1 MYSTSCQNFIE
12 NDPELSPAI
21 LVFCGHPVPHME
33 MGQPPM
39 NQTSLRLQL
48 KLFLNEFM
56 TRCMG
61 FINSNRKVPPPPL
74 FIYFSWIFGDFVPK
88 KLFRKGWL
96 SISHEEKHAGEG
108 GACCGIRTHVLYTSI
123 SWFVPWRACSLST
136 TTSAGTTPSICP
148 LLLSAQRS
156 SQTASRSAHCCQM
169 P

>member
-12 NDPELSPAI
+12 NEPELSPAI

-56 TRCMG
+56 TRCMR

-74 FIYFSWIFGDFVPK
+74 YLFIFREYLAI
-88 KLFRKGWL
+88 LFRKNCSEKVGCLYLTKKNMPGRGGHVVVFVHMSSTLRSLDL
-96 SISHEEKHAGEG
+96 SLDAL
-108 GACCGIRTHVLYTSI
+108 AR
-123 SWFVPWRACSLST
+123 
-136 TTSAGTTPSICP
+136 
-148 LLLSAQRS
+148 
-156 SQTASRSAHCCQM
+156 
-169 P
+169 